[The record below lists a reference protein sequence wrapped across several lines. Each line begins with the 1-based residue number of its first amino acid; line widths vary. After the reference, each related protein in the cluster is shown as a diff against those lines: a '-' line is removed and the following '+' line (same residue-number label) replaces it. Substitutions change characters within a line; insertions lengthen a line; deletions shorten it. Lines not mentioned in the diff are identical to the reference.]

1 MEESIMYKKLIQNKK
16 GIAVVEMLLLLVILI
31 TITLIFKEQLINL
44 VTNIFDTILESAG
57 EV

>member
-1 MEESIMYKKLIQNKK
+1 MYEKLVKNQR
-16 GIAVVEMLLLLVILI
+16 GVAVVEMLLLLVILI
-31 TITLIFKEQLINL
+31 SITLIFKEQMINL